1 MLWFAITSEMWEEG
15 KLALLLC
22 FFKHAAVE
30 TPENI
35 KMTSKCYAETLQLLP
50 NSPLLP
56 YLEHF
61 IATKI
66 RTKESGENHDDF
78 RRCSLWLVNEVNHT
92 LHVNWSIDKKYDYEE
107 NYFVVEN
114 IGKPYWLVSGFP
126 SKLNISKDYK
136 WQPSFQPSMHPDRCW
151 DHEAHSKG
159 KTFHWS
165 KFILTKLP
173 QLSTIV
179 EY

>member
-1 MLWFAITSEMWEEG
+1 MGLLSSFKKAVRQNAMVSNNFRDVRGT
-15 KLALLLC
+15 LLLC

-35 KMTSKCYAETLQLLP
+35 KMTSKCYAGALQLLP

-78 RRCSLWLVNEVNHT
+78 RRCSL
-92 LHVNWSIDKKYDYEE
+92 
-107 NYFVVEN
+107 
-114 IGKPYWLVSGFP
+114 
-126 SKLNISKDYK
+126 
-136 WQPSFQPSMHPDRCW
+136 
-151 DHEAHSKG
+151 
-159 KTFHWS
+159 
-165 KFILTKLP
+165 
-173 QLSTIV
+173 
-179 EY
+179 